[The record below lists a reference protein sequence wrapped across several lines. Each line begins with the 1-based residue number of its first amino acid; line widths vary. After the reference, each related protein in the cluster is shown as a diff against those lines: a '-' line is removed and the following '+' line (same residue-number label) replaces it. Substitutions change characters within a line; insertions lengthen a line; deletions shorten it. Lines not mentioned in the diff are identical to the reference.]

1 MYIKRR
7 GILLPNKSAKKN
19 SKPKPKLP
27 LPKLSPCPICGS
39 KGKVQQN
46 EQGKE
51 CFASVHCKN
60 KECGYGTVT
69 RRPKDGESNRE
80 NKIAAMKEWNDGFVY
95 PPGELKKLNDKA
107 KQMHKKEKKQK
118 RQLNNAR
125 KNA

>member
-1 MYIKRR
+1 M
-7 GILLPNKSAKKN
+7 PNKSKEKVD
-19 SKPKPKLP
+19 SKPKPKLK
-27 LPKLSPCPICGS
+27 LPMLSPCPNCGG
-39 KGKVQQN
+39 KGKVNQN
-46 EQGKE
+46 NKGEE

-80 NKIAAMKEWNDGFVY
+80 NKIAAMKEWNDSFVY

-107 KQMHKKEKKQK
+107 KQMYKKEKRQRRKQK